1 MFRLLL
7 VGLIAGSLAKMVTPQ
22 EEKGGWLSSLAIGII
37 GSFVGGWI
45 ARIIGLHSYKI
56 LGEIIIA
63 FLEEKNNWCEFEHN
77 KAFDSFRLEVK
88 LNYFSMLF

>member
-1 MFRLLL
+1 MFRWLL

-56 LGEIIIA
+56 LAEIIIA
-63 FLEEKNNWCEFEHN
+63 FLGSLIVLLIYHRYIRN
-77 KAFDSFRLEVK
+77 KSQT
-88 LNYFSMLF
+88 